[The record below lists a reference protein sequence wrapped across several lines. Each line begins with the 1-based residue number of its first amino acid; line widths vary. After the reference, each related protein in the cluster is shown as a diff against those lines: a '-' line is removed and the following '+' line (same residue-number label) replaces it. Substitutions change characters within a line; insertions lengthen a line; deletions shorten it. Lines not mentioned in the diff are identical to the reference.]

1 MDFSFNVEFAKR
13 YGVDEAIMLK
23 SFQFWIR
30 LNKANKINYHD
41 KRYWT
46 YNSNK
51 SLTEYFPF
59 WTEKQV
65 RRIIDSLTDK
75 QILIKGNYN
84 KIAYDKTS
92 WYAFMNQDLYLSD
105 NFHLEDIPTDNK
117 DNTFCPNGQNVKP
130 KKSDRFSAK
139 GEPIPVAN
147 QILNTITNSIN
158 SENLSDFTQFENVE
172 INYSPKQK
180 LNPFSI
186 VAEAQKEKEKT
197 FAPQK
202 EKAERKP
209 NPNYKAFT
217 IFCQT
222 FEQLSG
228 ANYPTDQNGNYI
240 MMPKDAGNM
249 VYLMR
254 FIDKIDRN
262 GNSHEALKIFM
273 QAAWSLNDKWL
284 KANFTIANLY
294 SQASKIFT
302 AYQTSSPAA
311 KDKAFNDKLA
321 ELLAERMAKFED

>member
-1 MDFSFNVEFAKR
+1 MNKVDNKTKKYFTQIPNDLIRNSSISDRARFLYCYMSSMSENWEFYQGKMAKDLGYSKDTLRKYIDELLSTGYLKRTQRRKEKGTFDSFDYEIDFMPNKEFTVSEKTR
-13 YGVDEAIMLK
+13 NGENPTREKSSLK
-23 SFQFWIR
+23 
-30 LNKANKINYHD
+30 NKNFKEEKLINNNNL
-41 KRYWT
+41 KESSK
-46 YNSNK
+46 NSIEFCQN
-51 SLTEYFPF
+51 E
-59 WTEKQV
+59 EIE
-65 RRIIDSLTDK
+65 IID
-75 QILIKGNYN
+75 Y
-84 KIAYDKTS
+84 
-92 WYAFMNQDLYLSD
+92 
-105 NFHLEDIPTDNK
+105 
-117 DNTFCPNGQNVKP
+117 
-130 KKSDRFSAK
+130 
-139 GEPIPVAN
+139 
-147 QILNTITNSIN
+147 
-158 SENLSDFTQFENVE
+158 
-172 INYSPKQK
+172 PKQK

-197 FAPQK
+197 FAPQR

-209 NPNYKAFT
+209 NPNYEAFT
-217 IFCQT
+217 VFCQT